1 MRPGDVRC
9 GQVTLHL
16 EDHML
21 VEKEADTREVEV
33 EARREVEASLTTPQ
47 PLTREDNI
55 CKVSKVSTAH
65 RAGVPST
72 QEVTKPRSPA
82 P

>member
-55 CKVSKVSTAH
+55 CKVSGEHCS
-65 RAGVPST
+65 
-72 QEVTKPRSPA
+72 PRRSSKYTGSNEA
-82 P
+82 